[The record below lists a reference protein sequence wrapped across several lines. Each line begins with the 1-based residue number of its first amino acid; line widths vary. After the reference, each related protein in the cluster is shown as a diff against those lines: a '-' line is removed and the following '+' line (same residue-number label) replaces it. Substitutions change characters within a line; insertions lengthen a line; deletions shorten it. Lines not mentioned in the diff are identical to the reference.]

1 MRYRRVGG
9 TGLLVSELCLG
20 TNTFG
25 GGDSPMWRNLGGLD
39 QAGADAIVAR
49 AVEAGINF
57 IDTAD
62 MYAAGESEICVGQA
76 IRNLGLNRDD
86 VVIATKVGGRMGPGA
101 NSLGASRDHLT
112 RAVETS
118 LKRLQLD
125 YLDIYMIHYFDPAT
139 PLEETLRTLDG
150 LVKAG
155 KVRHLG
161 CSNFAAWQ
169 VMKALG
175 ISAREGL
182 ERFEVI
188 EAQWSAATR
197 GLEREI
203 VPMAKDQ
210 GLGVMV
216 WGALVGGLLSG
227 KYTRDGGGAGEGRT
241 GGQAPAVVDREQL
254 FNVVDALRTVAERRG
269 STPAQVALAWLLH
282 QPQTTSVLFG
292 ARKPEQVDDN
302 VRAGE
307 VSLDAEDMALID
319 APGALVLDYGP
330 WAVRG
335 SSAARSAYV

>member
-1 MRYRRVGG
+1 MQFRRVGG

-25 GGDSPMWRNLGGLD
+25 GGDSPMWRNIGGLD
-39 QAGADAIVAR
+39 QAASDAIVAR
-49 AVEAGINF
+49 ATEAGINF

-76 IRNLGLNRDD
+76 IRNLGLNREDL
-86 VVIATKVGGRMGPGA
+86 VIATKVGGRMGQGA
-101 NSLGASRDHLT
+101 NSLGASRDHLL
-112 RAVETS
+112 RAVEAS
-118 LKRLQLD
+118 LKRLQMD

-139 PLEETLRTLDG
+139 PLEETIRTLDG
-150 LVKAG
+150 MVKAG

-169 VMKALG
+169 VMKSLG

-188 EAQWSAATR
+188 EAQWSAASR

-203 VPMAKDQ
+203 VPMARDQ
-210 GLGVMV
+210 KLGILV

-227 KYTRDGGGAGEGRT
+227 KFTREGGGKGEGRT
-241 GGQAPAVVDREQL
+241 GGNVPEVINRDTL
-254 FNVVDALRTVAERRG
+254 FDVVDALRTVAERRG
-269 STPAQVALAWLLH
+269 ATPAQVALAWLLK
-282 QPQTTSVLFG
+282 QPATTSVLFG
-292 ARKPEQVDDN
+292 ARRVEQVDDN
-302 VRAGE
+302 VRAVDVTLE
-307 VSLDAEDMALID
+307 AEDMALID
-319 APGALVLDYGP
+319 APGAPLMDYGM

-335 SSAARSAYV
+335 SGAARNAYV